1 MLETL
6 IITLVI
12 IACFI
17 VSAWYAIKRS
27 KQRNHE
33 FLVELAQ
40 RMEPEL
46 TGGEEFTSI
55 FEQELKQQID
65 LNTSDIDAEP
75 VVILSDKAQEV
86 VTPVQS
92 DISEHIKTTPKQNQ
106 PRQSEIDLTIGDDDD
121 DPELISNTQADAT
134 GQQEQNATDAGV
146 NDWDMVIAF
155 TVMAQEAHK
164 FVGADLKS
172 VLDRLNLSFGEM
184 NIYHRMT
191 AGPHKQSLF
200 SIANIIEPGTFDP
213 KDSVSMTTPGVVIF
227 AKLPG
232 PVNGL
237 TLFDD
242 VLETAQYL
250 AEQLDG
256 VLCDEARNPVTPNTL
271 EAMRSRIFSLNL
283 SLQTEQQ

>member
-6 IITLVI
+6 IITIVI

-17 VSAWYAIKRS
+17 VIAWYAIKRS
-27 KQRNHE
+27 KQRNDE

-46 TGGEEFTSI
+46 TGGDEFTSI
-55 FEQELKQQID
+55 FEQELKHQID

-75 VVILSDKAQEV
+75 AVTLSDKAQQV
-86 VTPVQS
+86 VTPVES
-92 DISEHIKTTPKQNQ
+92 DISEHIKTSPKHNE

-121 DPELISNTQADAT
+121 EPDQPITQHAPQASEPPETL
-134 GQQEQNATDAGV
+134 V

-155 TVMAQEAHK
+155 TVMAQDGHK
-164 FVGADLKS
+164 FVGGDLKA
-172 VLDRLNLSFGEM
+172 VLDTLNLSFGEM

-191 AGPHKQSLF
+191 AGAHKQSLF
-200 SIANIIEPGTFDP
+200 SIANIIDPGTFDP
-213 KDSVSMTTPGVVIF
+213 KNSASMTTPGVVIF

-250 AEQLDG
+250 TEQLDG
-256 VLCDEARNPVTPNTL
+256 VLCDEVRQPVTPATL
-271 EAMRSRIFSLNL
+271 ETMRSRIFSLNL

>member
-17 VSAWYAIKRS
+17 AIAWYAIKRS

-33 FLVELAQ
+33 FLVDLAQ

-55 FEQELKQQID
+55 LEQELKQQID
-65 LNTSDIDAEP
+65 LNTSNIDAEP
-75 VVILSDKAQEV
+75 AVTLSDKAQEV
-86 VTPVQS
+86 ITPVQS
-92 DISEHIKTTPKQNQ
+92 DISEHIKTSTKQKE

-121 DPELISNTQADAT
+121 DPELMSNAQADAT
-134 GQQEQNATDAGV
+134 GQQEQNVTDAGV

-155 TVMAQEAHK
+155 TVMAQQGHK
-164 FVGADLKS
+164 FVGGDLKS

-191 AGPHKQSLF
+191 AGVHKQSLF
-200 SIANIIEPGTFDP
+200 SIANIIDPGTFDP
-213 KDSVSMTTPGVVIF
+213 KDSASMTTPGVVIF

-250 AEQLDG
+250 AEKLDG

>member
-1 MLETL
+1 ML
-6 IITLVI
+6 IITFVI
-12 IACFI
+12 IACFSAI
-17 VSAWYAIKRS
+17 AWYAIKRS
-27 KQRNHE
+27 KQRNDE

-46 TGGEEFTSI
+46 TGGAEFTSI

-65 LNTSDIDAEP
+65 LNTNDIDAEP
-75 VVILSDKAQEV
+75 AVTLSDKAQEV
-86 VTPVQS
+86 ITPVQS
-92 DISEHIKTTPKQNQ
+92 DISEHITTSTKQKQ
-106 PRQSEIDLTIGDDDD
+106 PRKSEIDLTVGDDDD
-121 DPELISNTQADAT
+121 DVPELMSKPQADAT
-134 GQQEQNATDAGV
+134 GQQEQNVTDAGV

-155 TVMAQEAHK
+155 TVMAQQGHK
-164 FVGADLKS
+164 FVGGDLKA

-191 AGPHKQSLF
+191 AGAHKQSLF
-200 SIANIIEPGTFDP
+200 SIANIIDPGTFDP
-213 KDSVSMTTPGVVIF
+213 KDSASMTTPGVVIF

-232 PVNGL
+232 PVNGM

-271 EAMRSRIFSLNL
+271 EAMRSKIFSLNL